1 MKRMDGKTINFDN
14 KKVKKSDFY
23 KNKKKIKIDEIDVN
37 KILISK
43 KESYG
48 TNNTLIYFI
57 GYNDNNV
64 IRPLYLK
71 LSKVTSYIRELKENI
86 TMALRVNDKQLF

>member
-1 MKRMDGKTINFDN
+1 MTTKKS
-14 KKVKKSDFY
+14 KKVTFTKTKQ
-23 KNKKKIKIDEIDVN
+23 KIKIDEIDVN

-64 IRPLYLK
+64 ITPLCLK

>member
-1 MKRMDGKTINFDN
+1 MTTKKS
-14 KKVKKSDFY
+14 KKVTFTKTKQ
-23 KNKKKIKIDEIDVN
+23 KIKIDEIDVN

-64 IRPLYLK
+64 IRPLCLK

>member
-1 MKRMDGKTINFDN
+1 MTTKKS
-14 KKVKKSDFY
+14 KKVTFTKTKQ
-23 KNKKKIKIDEIDVN
+23 KIKIDEIDVN

-64 IRPLYLK
+64 IRPLCLK
-71 LSKVTSYIRELKENI
+71 LSKVTSYIRELKENM
-86 TMALRVNDKQLF
+86 TMALRVNYKQLL

>member
-1 MKRMDGKTINFDN
+1 MTTKKS
-14 KKVKKSDFY
+14 KKVTFTKTKQ
-23 KNKKKIKIDEIDVN
+23 KIKIDEIDVN

-64 IRPLYLK
+64 ITPLCLK

-86 TMALRVNDKQLF
+86 TMALRVNDEQLF

>member
-1 MKRMDGKTINFDN
+1 MTTKKS
-14 KKVKKSDFY
+14 KKVTFTKTKQ
-23 KNKKKIKIDEIDVN
+23 KIKIDEIDVN

-64 IRPLYLK
+64 IRPLCLK

-86 TMALRVNDKQLF
+86 TMALRVNDEQLF